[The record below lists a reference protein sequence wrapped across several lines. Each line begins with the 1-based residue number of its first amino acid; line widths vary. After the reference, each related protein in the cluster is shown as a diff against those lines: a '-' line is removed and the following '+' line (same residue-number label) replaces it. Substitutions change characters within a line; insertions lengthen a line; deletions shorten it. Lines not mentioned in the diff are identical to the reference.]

1 MTRTVVIKAR
11 KVGPSTVELAQPLPE
26 EVSEIEVLARV
37 KTEGRLLSEVI
48 SSLPPGKRSK
58 EDIDRQLRED
68 RDW

>member
-11 KVGPSTVELAQPLPE
+11 KVGPSTVELDQPLPD
-26 EVSEIEVLARV
+26 EVDEIEVPVHV
-37 KTEGRLLSEVI
+37 KTEGRLPSEVI
-48 SSLPPGKRSK
+48 SSQPPGTRRH

>member
-11 KVGPSTVELAQPLPE
+11 KVGPSTVELDQPLPE
-26 EVSEIEVLARV
+26 EVDEIEVLARV